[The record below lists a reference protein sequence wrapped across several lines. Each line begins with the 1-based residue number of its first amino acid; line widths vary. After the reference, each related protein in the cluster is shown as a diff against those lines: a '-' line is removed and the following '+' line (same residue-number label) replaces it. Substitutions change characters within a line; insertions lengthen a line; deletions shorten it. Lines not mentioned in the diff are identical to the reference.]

1 MPPVRLLAVSGSLRA
16 ASLNSALLRAVVA
29 LAPSNVCV
37 ELYTG
42 LGNLPLFN
50 PDLEITDSPAVAG
63 FYARLIEAD
72 GVIIA
77 SPEYAH
83 GVTGVMKNALDWMVG
98 CEAFVNKPVAL
109 LNASPR
115 ATLAQASLKETLTVM
130 SAQVVE
136 TASITLPIIGSNLD
150 ESGIAAH
157 PSISKSIRAMLRNF
171 HTEIVNL
178 QNQQNHTLYGI
189 KNCDTVKKARTWLDQ
204 NGISYR
210 FHDFRID
217 GLTPELLQHF
227 VDHSDWTKL
236 LNRSSTSW
244 RQLSAEQQSD
254 LTQEKAMQLMLTI
267 PTLIKRPVLDIGNKL
282 IIGYTAKDGGYAASL
297 PGAGAAKNENKHTEL
312 L

>member
-1 MPPVRLLAVSGSLRA
+1 MPPVKLLAISGSLRA
-16 ASLNSALLRAVVA
+16 ASLNSALLRAVVG
-29 LAPSNVCV
+29 LAPAGICV

-42 LGNLPLFN
+42 LGSLPLFN
-50 PDLEITDSPAVAG
+50 PDLEITDSSAVAD
-63 FYARLIEAD
+63 FYARVLEAD

-83 GVTGVMKNALDWMVG
+83 GVTGAMKNALDWMVG
-98 CEAFVNKPVAL
+98 SKAFVNKPVAL

-115 ATLAQASLKETLTVM
+115 ATIAQASLKETLTVM

-136 TASITLPIIGSNLD
+136 SASITLPIIGSNLD

-157 PSISKSIRAMLRNF
+157 PFISTSICEALHAF

-178 QNQQNHTLYGI
+178 QNPKNHTLYGI
-189 KNCDTVKKARTWLDQ
+189 KNCDTVKKARKWLDE

-227 VDHSDWTKL
+227 ADHSDWTKL

-244 RQLSAEQQSD
+244 RQLDAEQQSG
-254 LTQEKAMQLMLTI
+254 LTQEKAIQLMLST
-267 PTLIKRPVLDIGNKL
+267 PTLIKRPVLDTGNKL
-282 IIGYTAKDGGYAASL
+282 IIGY
-297 PGAGAAKNENKHTEL
+297 KNENYQAEL

>member
-1 MPPVRLLAVSGSLRA
+1 MPTVRILAISGSLRS
-16 ASLNSALLRAVVA
+16 ASLNSALLRALA
-29 LAPSNVCV
+29 DLAPSDIYI
-37 ELYTG
+37 ELFTE

-50 PDLEITDSPAVAG
+50 PDLEITDLPPVAD
-63 FYARLIEAD
+63 FHARLLEAD

-98 CEAFVNKPVAL
+98 SEAFVNKPVAL

-115 ATLAQASLKETLTVM
+115 ATIAQASLKETLTVM

-136 TASITLPIIGSNLD
+136 AASITLPIIGSNLD
-150 ESGIAAH
+150 ELGIAAH
-157 PSISKSIRAMLRNF
+157 PSISTSIREALRAF
-171 HTEIVNL
+171 RMEIVNL
-178 QNQQNHTLYGI
+178 QNSKTHTLYGI
-189 KNCDTVKKARTWLDQ
+189 KNCDTVKKARNWLDQ

-210 FHDFRID
+210 FHDFRTD

-227 VDHSDWTKL
+227 ADHLDWTKL

-254 LTQEKAMQLMLTI
+254 LTQEKALQLMLTT
-267 PTLIKRPVLDIGNKL
+267 PTLIKRPVLESGDKL
-282 IIGYTAKDGGYAASL
+282 MLGFKA
-297 PGAGAAKNENKHTEL
+297 ENYQTEL

>member
-1 MPPVRLLAVSGSLRA
+1 MSIIRILAISGSLRT
-16 ASLNSALLRAVVA
+16 ASLNSALLRAVA
-29 LAPSNVCV
+29 GLAPADIYI
-37 ELYTG
+37 ELFTE

-50 PDLEITDSPAVAG
+50 PDLEITDLPPVAH
-63 FYARLIEAD
+63 FHARLLEAD

-98 CEAFVNKPVAL
+98 SEAFVNKPVAL

-115 ATLAQASLKETLTVM
+115 ATIAQASLKETLTVM

-136 TASITLPIIGSNLD
+136 AASITLPIIGSNLD
-150 ESGIAAH
+150 ELGIAAH
-157 PSISKSIRAMLRNF
+157 PSISTSIREALRAF

-178 QNQQNHTLYGI
+178 QNSKTHTLYGI
-189 KNCDTVKKARTWLDQ
+189 KNCDTVKKARNWLDQ
-204 NGISYR
+204 NGIAYR
-210 FHDFRID
+210 FHDFRSD

-227 VDHSDWTKL
+227 ADHLDWNKL

-254 LTQEKAMQLMLTI
+254 LSQEKAIQLMLTT
-267 PTLIKRPVLDIGNKL
+267 PTLIKRPVLESGDKL
-282 IIGYTAKDGGYAASL
+282 MLGFKA
-297 PGAGAAKNENKHTEL
+297 ENYQTEL

>member
-1 MPPVRLLAVSGSLRA
+1 MSIVRILAISGSLRT
-16 ASLNSALLRAVVA
+16 ASLNSALLRAVA
-29 LAPSNVCV
+29 GLAPIDVRV
-37 ELYTG
+37 ELFTE

-50 PDLEITDSPAVAG
+50 PDIEITDLPPVVH
-63 FYARLIEAD
+63 FHARLLEAD

-98 CEAFVNKPVAL
+98 SEAFVNKPVAL

-115 ATLAQASLKETLTVM
+115 ATIAQASLKETLTVM

-136 TASITLPIIGSNLD
+136 AASITLPIIGSNLD
-150 ESGIAAH
+150 ELGIAAH
-157 PSISKSIRAMLRNF
+157 PSISTSIREALRAF

-178 QNQQNHTLYGI
+178 QNSKTHTLYGI
-189 KNCDTVKKARTWLDQ
+189 KNCDTVKKARNWLDQ
-204 NGISYR
+204 NGIAYR
-210 FHDFRID
+210 FHDFRSD

-227 VDHSDWTKL
+227 ADHLDWNKL

-244 RQLSAEQQSD
+244 RQLSTEQQSD
-254 LTQEKAMQLMLTI
+254 LTQEKAMQLMLTT
-267 PTLIKRPVLDIGNKL
+267 PTLIKRPVLESGDKL
-282 IIGYTAKDGGYAASL
+282 MLGFKA
-297 PGAGAAKNENKHTEL
+297 ENYQTEL

>member
-1 MPPVRLLAVSGSLRA
+1 MPPVRLLAISGSLRA

-50 PDLEITDSPAVAG
+50 PDLEITDSPAVAD
-63 FYARLIEAD
+63 FYARVLKAD

-150 ESGIAAH
+150 EFGIAAH

-297 PGAGAAKNENKHTEL
+297 PGAGAAKTENKHTEL

>member
-1 MPPVRLLAVSGSLRA
+1 MSIVRILAISGSLRA
-16 ASLNSALLRAVVA
+16 ASLNSALLRAVA
-29 LAPSNVCV
+29 DLAPADVCV
-37 ELYTG
+37 ELFTE

-50 PDLEITDSPAVAG
+50 PDLEIADSPAVAD
-63 FYARLIEAD
+63 FHARLLEAD

-98 CEAFVNKPVAL
+98 SEAFVNKPVAL

-115 ATLAQASLKETLTVM
+115 ATIAQASLKETLVVM

-136 TASITLPIIGSNLD
+136 AASITLPIIGSNLD
-150 ESGIAAH
+150 ELGIAAH
-157 PSISKSIRAMLRNF
+157 PSISTSIREALRTF

-178 QNQQNHTLYGI
+178 QNSKTHTLYGI
-189 KNCDTVKKARTWLDQ
+189 KNCDTVKKARNWLDQ
-204 NGISYR
+204 NGITYR

-227 VDHSDWTKL
+227 ADHLDWNKL

-254 LTQEKAMQLMLTI
+254 LTQEKAIQLMLTT
-267 PTLIKRPVLDIGNKL
+267 PTLIKRPVLESGDKL
-282 IIGYTAKDGGYAASL
+282 MLGFKA
-297 PGAGAAKNENKHTEL
+297 ENYQTEL

>member
-1 MPPVRLLAVSGSLRA
+1 MPTVRILAISGSLRA
-16 ASLNSALLRAVVA
+16 ASLNSALLRAVA
-29 LAPSNVCV
+29 GLAPADIYI
-37 ELYTG
+37 ELFTE

-50 PDLEITDSPAVAG
+50 PDLEITDLPPVAA
-63 FYARLIEAD
+63 FHARLLEAD

-98 CEAFVNKPVAL
+98 SEAFVNKPVAL

-115 ATLAQASLKETLTVM
+115 ATIAQASLKETLTVM

-136 TASITLPIIGSNLD
+136 AASITLPIIGSNLD
-150 ESGIAAH
+150 ELGIAAH
-157 PSISKSIRAMLRNF
+157 PSISTSIREALRAF
-171 HTEIVNL
+171 HMEIVNL
-178 QNQQNHTLYGI
+178 QNSKTHTLYGI
-189 KNCDTVKKARTWLDQ
+189 KNCDTVKKARNWLDQ
-204 NGISYR
+204 NGIAYR
-210 FHDFRID
+210 FHDFRSD

-227 VDHSDWTKL
+227 ADHLDWNKL

-254 LTQEKAMQLMLTI
+254 LTQEKAMQLMLTT
-267 PTLIKRPVLDIGNKL
+267 PTLIKRPVLESGDKL
-282 IIGYTAKDGGYAASL
+282 MLGFKA
-297 PGAGAAKNENKHTEL
+297 ENYQTEL

>member
-1 MPPVRLLAVSGSLRA
+1 MSIVRILAISGSLRT
-16 ASLNSALLRAVVA
+16 ASLNSALLRAVA
-29 LAPSNVCV
+29 GLAPIDVRV
-37 ELYTG
+37 ELFTE

-50 PDLEITDSPAVAG
+50 PDIEITDLPPVVHFHAH
-63 FYARLIEAD
+63 LLEAD

-98 CEAFVNKPVAL
+98 SEAFVNKPVAL

-115 ATLAQASLKETLTVM
+115 ATIAQASLKETLTVM

-136 TASITLPIIGSNLD
+136 AASITLPIIGSNLD
-150 ESGIAAH
+150 ELGIAAH
-157 PSISKSIRAMLRNF
+157 PSISTSIREALRAF

-178 QNQQNHTLYGI
+178 QNSKTHTLYGI
-189 KNCDTVKKARTWLDQ
+189 KNCDTVKKARNWLDQ
-204 NGISYR
+204 NGIAYR
-210 FHDFRID
+210 FHDFRSD

-227 VDHSDWTKL
+227 ADHLDWNKL

-244 RQLSAEQQSD
+244 RQLSTEQQSD
-254 LTQEKAMQLMLTI
+254 LTQEKAMQLMLTT
-267 PTLIKRPVLDIGNKL
+267 PTLIKRPVLESGDKL
-282 IIGYTAKDGGYAASL
+282 MLGFKA
-297 PGAGAAKNENKHTEL
+297 ENYQTEL

>member
-1 MPPVRLLAVSGSLRA
+1 MPPVRLLAISGSLRA
-16 ASLNSALLRAVVA
+16 ASLNSALLRAVIA
-29 LAPSNVCV
+29 LAPSNVYV

-50 PDLEITDSPAVAG
+50 PDLEIADSPAVAD
-63 FYARLIEAD
+63 FYARVLEAD

-83 GVTGVMKNALDWMVG
+83 GVTGAMKNALDWMVG
-98 CEAFVNKPVAL
+98 SEAFVNKPVVL

-115 ATLAQASLKETLTVM
+115 ATIAQVSLKETLTVM
-130 SAQVVE
+130 SAQIFE
-136 TASITLPIIGSNLD
+136 SASITLPIIGSNLD
-150 ESGIAAH
+150 ESGIATH
-157 PSISKSIRAMLRNF
+157 PFISTSIRAALRNF

-178 QNQQNHTLYGI
+178 QNQQTHTLYGI

-210 FHDFRID
+210 FHDFRTD

-227 VDHSDWTKL
+227 ADGSDWTKL

-254 LTQEKAMQLMLTI
+254 LTQEKAMQLMLTT
-267 PTLIKRPVLDIGNKL
+267 PTLIKRPVLDTGNKL

-297 PGAGAAKNENKHTEL
+297 PGAGAAKTENKHTE
-312 L
+312 

>member
-1 MPPVRLLAVSGSLRA
+1 MPPVRLLAISGSLRA
-16 ASLNSALLRAVVA
+16 ASLNSALLRAVAA
-29 LAPSNVCV
+29 LAPSDVCV

-50 PDLEITDSPAVAG
+50 PDLEITDSPAVAD
-63 FYARLIEAD
+63 FYARLVEAD

-98 CEAFVNKPVAL
+98 SEAFVNKPVAL

-115 ATLAQASLKETLTVM
+115 ATIAQASLKETLSVM
-130 SAQVVE
+130 SAQLLE
-136 TASITLPIIGSNLD
+136 SASITLSIIGSNLD
-150 ESGIAAH
+150 ESGITAH

-178 QNQQNHTLYGI
+178 QNSKTHTLYGI
-189 KNCDTVKKARTWLDQ
+189 KNCDTVKKARTWLDE
-204 NGISYR
+204 NSISYR
-210 FHDFRID
+210 FHDFRTD

-227 VDHSDWTKL
+227 VDHIDWTKL

-254 LTQEKAMQLMLTI
+254 LTQEKAMQLMLST
-267 PTLIKRPVLDIGNKL
+267 PTLIKRPVLDTGNKL

-297 PGAGAAKNENKHTEL
+297 PGAGAEKTENKHTEL

>member
-1 MPPVRLLAVSGSLRA
+1 MSIVRILAISGSLRA
-16 ASLNSALLRAVVA
+16 ASLNSALLRAVA
-29 LAPSNVCV
+29 GLAPTDVRV
-37 ELYTG
+37 ELFTE

-50 PDLEITDSPAVAG
+50 PDLEITDLSPVAD
-63 FYARLIEAD
+63 FHARLLEAD

-98 CEAFVNKPVAL
+98 SEAFVNKPVAL

-115 ATLAQASLKETLTVM
+115 ATIAQASLKETLTVM

-136 TASITLPIIGSNLD
+136 AASITLPIIGSNLD
-150 ESGIAAH
+150 ELGIAAH
-157 PSISKSIRAMLRNF
+157 PSISTSIREALRAF

-178 QNQQNHTLYGI
+178 QNSKTHTLYGI
-189 KNCDTVKKARTWLDQ
+189 KNCDTVKKARNWLDQ
-204 NGISYR
+204 NGIAYR
-210 FHDFRID
+210 FHDFRSD

-227 VDHSDWTKL
+227 ADHLDWNKL

-244 RQLSAEQQSD
+244 RQLSTEQQSD
-254 LTQEKAMQLMLTI
+254 LTQEKAMQLMLTT
-267 PTLIKRPVLDIGNKL
+267 PTLIKRPVLESGDKL
-282 IIGYTAKDGGYAASL
+282 MLGFKA
-297 PGAGAAKNENKHTEL
+297 ENYQTEL

>member
-1 MPPVRLLAVSGSLRA
+1 MSIVRILAISGSLRA
-16 ASLNSALLRAVVA
+16 ASLNSALLRAVA
-29 LAPSNVCV
+29 GLAPSDIYI
-37 ELYTG
+37 ELFTE

-50 PDLEITDSPAVAG
+50 PDLEITDLPPVAD
-63 FYARLIEAD
+63 FHARLVKAD

-98 CEAFVNKPVAL
+98 SEAFVNKPVAL
-109 LNASPR
+109 LNASSR
-115 ATLAQASLKETLTVM
+115 ATIAQASLKETLTVM

-136 TASITLPIIGSNLD
+136 AASITLPIIGSNLD
-150 ESGIAAH
+150 ELGIAAH
-157 PSISKSIRAMLRNF
+157 PSISTSIREALRTF

-178 QNQQNHTLYGI
+178 QNSKTHTLYGI
-189 KNCDTVKKARTWLDQ
+189 KNCDTVKKARNWLDQ
-204 NGISYR
+204 NGITYR

-227 VDHSDWTKL
+227 ADHLDWNKL

-244 RQLSAEQQSD
+244 RQLSTEQQSD
-254 LTQEKAMQLMLTI
+254 LTQEKAMQLMLTT
-267 PTLIKRPVLDIGNKL
+267 PTLIKRPVLESGDKL
-282 IIGYTAKDGGYAASL
+282 MLGFKA
-297 PGAGAAKNENKHTEL
+297 ENYQTEL

>member
-1 MPPVRLLAVSGSLRA
+1 MPTVRILAISGSLRS
-16 ASLNSALLRAVVA
+16 ASLNSALLRAVA
-29 LAPSNVCV
+29 RLAPADVRIY
-37 ELYTG
+37 LYTE

-50 PDLEITDSPAVAG
+50 PDLEITDLPAVAD
-63 FYARLIEAD
+63 FHARLLEAD

-98 CEAFVNKPVAL
+98 SEAFVNKPVAL

-115 ATLAQASLKETLTVM
+115 ATIAQASLKETLTVM

-136 TASITLPIIGSNLD
+136 AASITLPIIGSHLD
-150 ESGIAAH
+150 ELGIAKH
-157 PSISKSIRAMLRNF
+157 PSISTSIREALRAF

-178 QNQQNHTLYGI
+178 QNSKTHTLYGI
-189 KNCDTVKKARTWLDQ
+189 KNCDTVKKARNWLDQ
-204 NGISYR
+204 NGIAYQ
-210 FHDFRID
+210 FHDFRSD

-227 VDHSDWTKL
+227 ADHLDWNKL

-254 LTQEKAMQLMLTI
+254 LTQEKALQLMLTT
-267 PTLIKRPVLDIGNKL
+267 PTLIKRPVLESGDKL
-282 IIGYTAKDGGYAASL
+282 MLGFKA
-297 PGAGAAKNENKHTEL
+297 ENYQTEL

>member
-1 MPPVRLLAVSGSLRA
+1 MPPFRLLAISGSLRA
-16 ASLNSALLRAVVA
+16 ASLNSALLRAVA
-29 LAPSNVCV
+29 GLAPSDIGVG
-37 ELYTG
+37 LYTE

-50 PDLEITDSPAVAG
+50 PDFEITDSPAVAD
-63 FYARLIEAD
+63 FYARILEAD

-98 CEAFVNKPVAL
+98 SQAFVNKPVAL

-115 ATLAQASLKETLTVM
+115 ATIAQASLKETLTVM
-130 SAQVVE
+130 SAHVIEV
-136 TASITLPIIGSNLD
+136 ASITLPIIGSNLD
-150 ESGIAAH
+150 ESEIAAH
-157 PSISKSIRAMLRNF
+157 PAISASIRAMLRNF

-178 QNQQNHTLYGI
+178 QNQKIHTLYGI
-189 KNCDTVKKARTWLDQ
+189 KNCDSVKKARNWLDQ
-204 NGISYR
+204 NGINYR
-210 FHDFRID
+210 FHDFRTD

-227 VDHSDWTKL
+227 ADHADWTKL

-254 LTQEKAMQLMLTI
+254 LTPEKSMQLMLNT
-267 PTLIKRPVLDIGNKL
+267 PTLIKRPVLDTGSKL
-282 IIGYTAKDGGYAASL
+282 IIGY
-297 PGAGAAKNENKHTEL
+297 KNENYQAEL

>member
-1 MPPVRLLAVSGSLRA
+1 MPTVRILAISGSLRA
-16 ASLNSALLRAVVA
+16 ASLNSALLRAVA
-29 LAPSNVCV
+29 GLAPSDIYI
-37 ELYTG
+37 ELFTE

-50 PDLEITDSPAVAG
+50 PDIKITDLPPVAD
-63 FYARLIEAD
+63 FHARLLEAD

-98 CEAFVNKPVAL
+98 SEAFVNKPVAL

-115 ATLAQASLKETLTVM
+115 ATIAQASLKETLTVM

-136 TASITLPIIGSNLD
+136 AASITLPIIGSNLD
-150 ESGIAAH
+150 ELGIAAH
-157 PSISKSIRAMLRNF
+157 PSISTSIREALRAF

-178 QNQQNHTLYGI
+178 QNSKTHTLYGI
-189 KNCDTVKKARTWLDQ
+189 KNCDTVKKARNWLDQ
-204 NGISYR
+204 NGIAYR
-210 FHDFRID
+210 FHDFRSD

-227 VDHSDWTKL
+227 ADHLDWNKL

-244 RQLSAEQQSD
+244 RQLSAEQQND
-254 LTQEKAMQLMLTI
+254 LTQEKAMQLMLTT
-267 PTLIKRPVLDIGNKL
+267 PTLIKRPVLESGDKL
-282 IIGYTAKDGGYAASL
+282 MLGFKA
-297 PGAGAAKNENKHTEL
+297 ENYQTEL